1 MKLDRARTCLLFMRE
16 AEAIRWT
23 RRQSGGTSP
32 RILSGH
38 RRSQPSTSFAKLS
51 PRRKSRNHP
60 KSLRTAD
67 HQGDRFAD
75 ERLGNAWSG
84 LTSSGSRSCFPPLG
98 IIFRRYALSA
108 SALLGLMFLLWVV
121 IVHAPR
127 VAAAPHN
134 ANEWTSA
141 FVALAMAGSA
151 WSVAGSL
158 DSNH

>member
-1 MKLDRARTCLLFMRE
+1 
-16 AEAIRWT
+16 
-23 RRQSGGTSP
+23 
-32 RILSGH
+32 
-38 RRSQPSTSFAKLS
+38 
-51 PRRKSRNHP
+51 
-60 KSLRTAD
+60 
-67 HQGDRFAD
+67 
-75 ERLGNAWSG
+75 
-84 LTSSGSRSCFPPLG
+84 
-98 IIFRRYALSA
+98 
-108 SALLGLMFLLWVV
+108 MFLLWVV